1 MKVHEIARSSE
12 PISDLLPE
20 RCRVYPGDVVVLKSR
35 RGSRRFIMIT
45 DKSKAYHCKGN
56 CGIRRSTCRHYEF
69 ICPYYCY
76 LKPISDVLE
85 EL

>member
-1 MKVHEIARSSE
+1 MKVHEVVRSAGPLPE
-12 PISDLLPE
+12 LLPE
-20 RCRVYPGDVVVLKSR
+20 RCRVNPGDIVVLKSR
-35 RGSRRFIMIT
+35 RGSRKFIMT
-45 DKSKAYHCKGN
+45 EDKTKANHCNGP